1 MKWTQTVIKVN
12 LGKGRSQTYLD
23 KEDNSKSQWK
33 KSHLRVGE
41 MALTALPEVL
51 AHNLLQWD
59 LMPFFC
65 HAGVCADRIL
75 IDIKI
80 NTSLKERKKSHS

>member
-1 MKWTQTVIKVN
+1 
-12 LGKGRSQTYLD
+12 
-23 KEDNSKSQWK
+23 
-33 KSHLRVGE
+33 